1 MDEYS
6 NFETFLYIS
15 PEKLIIS
22 VNKKDDLRNI
32 YLNELM
38 IEGNNETDLLYDF
51 LDKNI
56 YKIEKILKNFI
67 KTINII
73 IESDIL
79 FPVQMSVKRS
89 NYGEVTS

>member
-56 YKIEKILKNFI
+56 YKIEKI
-67 KTINII
+67 
-73 IESDIL
+73 
-79 FPVQMSVKRS
+79 
-89 NYGEVTS
+89 